1 MEELGLYKEDYGF
14 YLDMRKYG
22 SARHAGFGLGFERCV
37 MYLTGVSNIRDVI
50 PYPRTDRNCELKLML
65 NILQYQSLIAAF
77 IVPWMIGSIVKFAKL
92 GDKKKVTVISVVLA
106 VCILVIALC
115 VTLAFKLSGAAS

>member
-1 MEELGLYKEDYGF
+1 
-14 YLDMRKYG
+14 
-22 SARHAGFGLGFERCV
+22 
-37 MYLTGVSNIRDVI
+37 
-50 PYPRTDRNCELKLML
+50 ML
-65 NILQYQSLIAAF
+65 NILQYLSPTAAF
-77 IVPWMIGSIVKFAKL
+77 IVPRMIGSIVKFAKP

>member
-1 MEELGLYKEDYGF
+1 
-14 YLDMRKYG
+14 
-22 SARHAGFGLGFERCV
+22 
-37 MYLTGVSNIRDVI
+37 
-50 PYPRTDRNCELKLML
+50 ML
-65 NILQYQSLIAAF
+65 NILQYLSLIAAF

-92 GDKKKVTVISVVLA
+92 GDKKKVTVISVLLA

>member
-1 MEELGLYKEDYGF
+1 
-14 YLDMRKYG
+14 
-22 SARHAGFGLGFERCV
+22 
-37 MYLTGVSNIRDVI
+37 
-50 PYPRTDRNCELKLML
+50 ML
-65 NILQYQSLIAAF
+65 NILQYLSLIAAF

-106 VCILVIALC
+106 ACILVIALC

>member
-1 MEELGLYKEDYGF
+1 
-14 YLDMRKYG
+14 
-22 SARHAGFGLGFERCV
+22 
-37 MYLTGVSNIRDVI
+37 
-50 PYPRTDRNCELKLML
+50 ML
-65 NILQYQSLIAAF
+65 NILQYLSLIAAF

-115 VTLAFKLSGAAS
+115 VTLAFKLSGAAY

>member
-1 MEELGLYKEDYGF
+1 
-14 YLDMRKYG
+14 
-22 SARHAGFGLGFERCV
+22 
-37 MYLTGVSNIRDVI
+37 
-50 PYPRTDRNCELKLML
+50 ML
-65 NILQYQSLIAAF
+65 NILQYLSLIAAF

-106 VCILVIALC
+106 VCIIVIALC

>member
-1 MEELGLYKEDYGF
+1 
-14 YLDMRKYG
+14 
-22 SARHAGFGLGFERCV
+22 
-37 MYLTGVSNIRDVI
+37 
-50 PYPRTDRNCELKLML
+50 ML
-65 NILQYQSLIAAF
+65 NILQYLSLIAAF

-115 VTLAFKLSGAAS
+115 VTLAFKLSGVAS

>member
-1 MEELGLYKEDYGF
+1 
-14 YLDMRKYG
+14 
-22 SARHAGFGLGFERCV
+22 
-37 MYLTGVSNIRDVI
+37 
-50 PYPRTDRNCELKLML
+50 ML
-65 NILQYQSLIAAF
+65 NILQYLSLIAAF
-77 IVPWMIGSIVKFAKL
+77 IVPWMLGSIVKFAKL

>member
-1 MEELGLYKEDYGF
+1 
-14 YLDMRKYG
+14 
-22 SARHAGFGLGFERCV
+22 
-37 MYLTGVSNIRDVI
+37 
-50 PYPRTDRNCELKLML
+50 ML
-65 NILQYQSLIAAF
+65 NILQYLSLIAAF

-106 VCILVIALC
+106 VCILVIVLC

>member
-1 MEELGLYKEDYGF
+1 
-14 YLDMRKYG
+14 
-22 SARHAGFGLGFERCV
+22 
-37 MYLTGVSNIRDVI
+37 
-50 PYPRTDRNCELKLML
+50 ML
-65 NILQYQSLIAAF
+65 NILQYLSLIAAF

-106 VCILVIALC
+106 VCILVSALC

>member
-1 MEELGLYKEDYGF
+1 
-14 YLDMRKYG
+14 
-22 SARHAGFGLGFERCV
+22 
-37 MYLTGVSNIRDVI
+37 
-50 PYPRTDRNCELKLML
+50 ML
-65 NILQYQSLIAAF
+65 NILQYLSLIAAF

-106 VCILVIALC
+106 VCILFIALC

>member
-1 MEELGLYKEDYGF
+1 
-14 YLDMRKYG
+14 
-22 SARHAGFGLGFERCV
+22 
-37 MYLTGVSNIRDVI
+37 
-50 PYPRTDRNCELKLML
+50 ML
-65 NILQYQSLIAAF
+65 NILQYLSLIAAF
-77 IVPWMIGSIVKFAKL
+77 IVPWMIGSILKFAKL

>member
-1 MEELGLYKEDYGF
+1 
-14 YLDMRKYG
+14 
-22 SARHAGFGLGFERCV
+22 
-37 MYLTGVSNIRDVI
+37 
-50 PYPRTDRNCELKLML
+50 ML
-65 NILQYQSLIAAF
+65 NILQYLSLIAAF

-115 VTLAFKLSGAAS
+115 VTLAFKLSSAAS

>member
-1 MEELGLYKEDYGF
+1 
-14 YLDMRKYG
+14 
-22 SARHAGFGLGFERCV
+22 
-37 MYLTGVSNIRDVI
+37 
-50 PYPRTDRNCELKLML
+50 ML
-65 NILQYQSLIAAF
+65 NILQYLSLIAAF

-115 VTLAFKLSGAAS
+115 VTLAIKLSGAAS

>member
-1 MEELGLYKEDYGF
+1 
-14 YLDMRKYG
+14 
-22 SARHAGFGLGFERCV
+22 
-37 MYLTGVSNIRDVI
+37 
-50 PYPRTDRNCELKLML
+50 ML
-65 NILQYQSLIAAF
+65 NILQYLSLIAAF

-115 VTLAFKLSGAAS
+115 VTLAYKLNGAAS

>member
-1 MEELGLYKEDYGF
+1 
-14 YLDMRKYG
+14 
-22 SARHAGFGLGFERCV
+22 
-37 MYLTGVSNIRDVI
+37 
-50 PYPRTDRNCELKLML
+50 ML
-65 NILQYQSLIAAF
+65 NILQYLSLIAAF

-115 VTLAFKLSGAAS
+115 VTLAFKLSGAAF

>member
-1 MEELGLYKEDYGF
+1 
-14 YLDMRKYG
+14 
-22 SARHAGFGLGFERCV
+22 
-37 MYLTGVSNIRDVI
+37 
-50 PYPRTDRNCELKLML
+50 ML
-65 NILQYQSLIAAF
+65 NILQYLSLIAAF

-92 GDKKKVTVISVVLA
+92 GDKKKVTIISVVLA

>member
-1 MEELGLYKEDYGF
+1 
-14 YLDMRKYG
+14 
-22 SARHAGFGLGFERCV
+22 
-37 MYLTGVSNIRDVI
+37 
-50 PYPRTDRNCELKLML
+50 ML
-65 NILQYQSLIAAF
+65 NILQYLSLIAAF

-115 VTLAFKLSGAAS
+115 VTLAFKLSGAASYIRFESRERTQIITAFILKKSTRKGMTKFE

>member
-1 MEELGLYKEDYGF
+1 
-14 YLDMRKYG
+14 
-22 SARHAGFGLGFERCV
+22 
-37 MYLTGVSNIRDVI
+37 
-50 PYPRTDRNCELKLML
+50 ML
-65 NILQYQSLIAAF
+65 NIPQYLSLIAAF

>member
-1 MEELGLYKEDYGF
+1 
-14 YLDMRKYG
+14 
-22 SARHAGFGLGFERCV
+22 
-37 MYLTGVSNIRDVI
+37 
-50 PYPRTDRNCELKLML
+50 ML
-65 NILQYQSLIAAF
+65 NILQYLSLIAAF
-77 IVPWMIGSIVKFAKL
+77 IVPWLIGSIVKFAKL

>member
-1 MEELGLYKEDYGF
+1 
-14 YLDMRKYG
+14 
-22 SARHAGFGLGFERCV
+22 
-37 MYLTGVSNIRDVI
+37 
-50 PYPRTDRNCELKLML
+50 ML
-65 NILQYQSLIAAF
+65 NILQYLSLIAAF
-77 IVPWMIGSIVKFAKL
+77 IVPWKIGSIVKFAKL

>member
-1 MEELGLYKEDYGF
+1 
-14 YLDMRKYG
+14 
-22 SARHAGFGLGFERCV
+22 
-37 MYLTGVSNIRDVI
+37 
-50 PYPRTDRNCELKLML
+50 ML
-65 NILQYQSLIAAF
+65 NILQYLSLIAAF
-77 IVPWMIGSIVKFAKL
+77 IVPWMIGSIVKFTKL

>member
-1 MEELGLYKEDYGF
+1 
-14 YLDMRKYG
+14 
-22 SARHAGFGLGFERCV
+22 
-37 MYLTGVSNIRDVI
+37 
-50 PYPRTDRNCELKLML
+50 ML
-65 NILQYQSLIAAF
+65 NILQYLSLIAAF

-106 VCILVIALC
+106 VCILVLALC

>member
-1 MEELGLYKEDYGF
+1 
-14 YLDMRKYG
+14 
-22 SARHAGFGLGFERCV
+22 
-37 MYLTGVSNIRDVI
+37 
-50 PYPRTDRNCELKLML
+50 ML
-65 NILQYQSLIAAF
+65 NILQYLSLIAAF

-115 VTLAFKLSGAAS
+115 VALAYKLNGAAS

>member
-1 MEELGLYKEDYGF
+1 
-14 YLDMRKYG
+14 
-22 SARHAGFGLGFERCV
+22 
-37 MYLTGVSNIRDVI
+37 
-50 PYPRTDRNCELKLML
+50 ML
-65 NILQYQSLIAAF
+65 NILQYLSLIAAV